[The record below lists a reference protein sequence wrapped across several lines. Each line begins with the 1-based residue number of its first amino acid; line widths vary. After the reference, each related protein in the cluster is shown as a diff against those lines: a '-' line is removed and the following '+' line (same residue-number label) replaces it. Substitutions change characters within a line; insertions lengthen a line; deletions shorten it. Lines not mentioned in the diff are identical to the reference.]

1 MSNTTTIDPEL
12 RIALKKLRLG
22 KMIPTLP
29 ERLLLARQN
38 KLSHDAF
45 MLLLLRDEIDRRDS
59 TATARRAH
67 TAGLDPDMVLER
79 WDNSTKVHFD
89 RHVLDELAQR
99 RDPRPR
105 RRRQDLPRHRP
116 RTHRL

>member
-1 MSNTTTIDPEL
+1 MANSTVTLDTEL
-12 RIALKKLRLG
+12 RVALKKLRLG

-38 KLSHDAF
+38 NLSHEDLL
-45 MLLLLRDEIDRRDS
+45 LLLLRDEIDRRDS

-79 WDNSTKVHFD
+79 TRPPRSTSTDVCSTSSCASASS
-89 RHVLDELAQR
+89 RAR
-99 RDPRPR
+99 A
-105 RRRQDLPRHRP
+105 
-116 RTHRL
+116 TW

>member
-38 KLSHDAF
+38 KLSHDVVATSTGTCSTSSYAF
-45 MLLLLRDEIDRRDS
+45 ASSRAR
-59 TATARRAH
+59 AT
-67 TAGLDPDMVLER
+67 
-79 WDNSTKVHFD
+79 S
-89 RHVLDELAQR
+89 
-99 RDPRPR
+99 
-105 RRRQDLPRHRP
+105 
-116 RTHRL
+116 

>member
-38 KLSHDAF
+38 KLSHEAL

-67 TAGLDPDMVLER
+67 TGRPDESRIAMG
-79 WDNSTKVHFD
+79 
-89 RHVLDELAQR
+89 A
-99 RDPRPR
+99 
-105 RRRQDLPRHRP
+105 
-116 RTHRL
+116 